1 MRIVDPAHKSCAV
14 GPGRPAAG
22 RRESLRMGGG
32 ASKPTTKEADGIFK
46 KIDAN
51 NDGKLTVDELT
62 IAAMQ

>member
-1 MRIVDPAHKSCAV
+1 
-14 GPGRPAAG
+14 
-22 RRESLRMGGG
+22 MGGG